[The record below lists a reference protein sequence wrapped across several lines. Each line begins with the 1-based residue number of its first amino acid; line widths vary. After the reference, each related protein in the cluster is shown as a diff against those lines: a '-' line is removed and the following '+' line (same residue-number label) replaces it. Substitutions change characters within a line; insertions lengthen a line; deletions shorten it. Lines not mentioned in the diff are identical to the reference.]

1 MEIGL
6 FILMLLMYLVP
17 EILKRR
23 KKKEP
28 NKYPD
33 VPWTG
38 MPEGQTQTSG
48 IPGTLAKGMKP
59 PPVPLQVSEGT
70 AGDEGRAGDEGVQDW
85 GIQPMTEGPALADA
99 RIGGVELDPAM
110 AGQAI
115 VWAEVI
121 APPVSMRLARGQ
133 RRRF

>member
-28 NKYPD
+28 YKYPD
-33 VPWTG
+33 APWTG
-38 MPEGQTQTSG
+38 TTEGQNQNSG

-59 PPVPLQVSEGT
+59 PPVPLQITEGA
-70 AGDEGRAGDEGVQDW
+70 AGDEGLAGDEGVQDW
-85 GIQPMTEGPALADA
+85 GIQPMTEVPALADA
-99 RIGGVELDPAM
+99 RIGGAALDPAM

>member
-28 NKYPD
+28 YKYPD
-33 VPWTG
+33 SPWTG
-38 MPEGQTQTSG
+38 MPEGQPQTSG

-59 PPVPLQVSEGT
+59 PPVPLQIPEGE
-70 AGDEGRAGDEGVQDW
+70 AGDEGRAGDEGVRDW
-85 GIQPMTEGPALADA
+85 GVQQLAEAPVLADA
-99 RIGGVELDPAM
+99 RIGGAALDPAM